1 MKKLTA
7 ILLTGCLTFQMLSGS
22 VVSVR
27 GADFTSGPSYETLV
41 PQAPSSSEELPA
53 EEFLSDDLEDS
64 LDFSAPEEEE
74 AVFEDGDRE
83 MLLSSNASVGGINVA
98 ITSTLPFSS
107 NTSVE
112 VTVNGPTGSTKYVT
126 LQGNQASYRGDAFFE
141 GLPKGSYVLT
151 IRTSRFAAYHQTIEV
166 REGYTSKVQI
176 HSSKIQGYGEKHPGV
191 LLLGDVTGDYQ
202 VNDSDKNAMVTALH
216 NNSPESVYD
225 LNGDQMVNLAD
236 LQYLAHSLTES
247 PVESSVETLIYTK
260 AVESTVPESTHIKGS
275 LEQLLT
281 NQGSVEL
288 TPSNN
293 GAITEQNPVEA
304 SFDFSQTAG
313 DENGS
318 LMAGLTIQAPVTV
331 NEGEAITSD
340 IKSGR
345 VEVQYIDPDTQEEI
359 TASYSLGNEAASV
372 SMFRTGGSV
381 TVGAD
386 GTLTLDFGKQIA
398 VKKVTIKITGTRK
411 NEALVNISKV
421 EFVND
426 MASRIPAP
434 QLGIPSQLSASVRSK
449 QIDLSWKQEPNVT
462 GYELSISGLV
472 GKKGS
477 SEAATQIVGTSATS
491 HTFTTIKDKNLINN
505 EIYTIKI
512 RSVNGDW
519 RSEWSEE
526 IRIAPKAEEKPA
538 APDNL
543 KALGGYRS
551 IQLNWK
557 DMDDTDSYNLYYK
570 GPEMSSFVKVN
581 ETPLTAPSYNM
592 VELKDNTTY
601 QFYVTGVNELG
612 EGPASLTSEAT
623 TIVPEFPKVPKY
635 QLLNTSNGEGNVTD
649 HIQEAVIGSNG
660 AHMIESPLDTEKR
673 SGLGL
678 FDDSYSSYWTVSD
691 WDDGVAYP
699 PSDSSKGI
707 TITLDDTYKMNY
719 LSFGAADKSFLFGN
733 ARFWYWNSQNQRT
746 EVSCRLI
753 QKTDEND
760 NHYYILKLNEAIE
773 TNKVQFC
780 LQTQSNVRKMK
791 IAEIHFHQ
799 YDSLEDEI
807 MGLYEDEMHI
817 TLKEQVTLET
827 IEELR
832 TRVNTIDEA
841 SQEYHP
847 LREELIKELDVAK
860 GILENKKE
868 KAYAVNPNI
877 TAQKDGHL
885 KFSGLN
891 SWQPLGKT
899 TYSGERLTIYVGHN
913 TLKSGQSAQL
923 QLVFTQNHAESSGFF
938 RTWNLNVGKNELT
951 VPSLQS
957 IAGVEKGGQLY
968 ISYTGNNPEDQ
979 YGVRIVGGQNIPS
992 LNLIGLSQEERE
1004 TAIQTYVEELKTHVE
1019 QLTQKHTDFH
1029 ESINNKN
1036 INVAYDERN
1045 CVLNATDILVDQMMY
1060 SVPATQIW
1068 KGLSGSDVSQK
1079 AASLKTAL
1087 DAMEK
1092 AMILAYQHKGI
1103 SDVEGT
1109 PAKDR
1114 LPSQH
1119 LNIRYMRMFAG
1130 AFMYASGNHVGIEF
1144 DQTSILARV
1153 NDMAD
1158 LGWGIAHEIGHNI
1171 NEPSY
1176 TVAEITN
1183 NYFSQLITL
1192 KKNGLRFQMPKV
1204 YEKVTSGTVGR
1215 SSNLAT
1221 QLALYW
1227 QLHLAFDNGAD
1238 DTTYSS
1244 YDQLLNNLFFAR
1256 MDSYS
1261 RDTSRAPKSGLK
1273 TDGDADQNLMRLA
1286 CAAANQNLLPF
1297 FQRWGMIPDETTKAY
1312 AEQYGEPTAKAYYY
1326 VSPEARNYRVSHE
1339 EASYTIAGQDVAS
1352 ASIAKNQNQITLT
1365 MDATQKADAIHGYE
1379 ILRSITGNGREETQ
1393 VVGFVESQADGS
1405 ATYTDTVTSLNNRV
1419 ITYLVRPVD
1428 KFMNYGNTVTAG
1440 SAKIETEGRL
1450 DKSDWKVSTTNIEAS
1465 NNETLLPDENNSS
1478 DSFCS
1483 TGEKVKYAID
1493 YVLDNQAGTAFEGSA
1508 SVNGHLTIDMGK
1520 VQEIT
1525 SLQYTGNSL
1534 SDISIAVS
1542 ADGSSWKSVKS
1553 HVSVNSASEERHTIW
1568 FDSVDPDAKAEWIGT
1583 YDARYVALVFHQKQ
1597 NVSISEI
1604 ELCGPSGDN
1613 LEFYQTGEETPA
1625 VGILE
1630 EDFTYGNDKDHVI
1643 PKGSLIFTGT
1653 YKGNPAYNVVMLYDQ
1668 QGNVIGIQE
1677 DAEGNATVEAEQVI
1691 FADVPK
1697 YGNLGETSNGTWV
1710 YYIKPDASGEISSE
1724 TKAQLKG
1731 AIRGELYRVD
1741 NALTNEGERV
1751 VSDTLP
1757 LTVDSENLPTI
1768 KLTSSGYVVEP

>member
-27 GADFTSGPSYETLV
+27 GADFTSGPSYETLI

-83 MLLSSNASVGGINVA
+83 MLLSSNASVGGIDVA

-107 NTSVE
+107 NASVE

-526 IRIAPKAEEKPA
+526 IRITPKAEEKPA

-733 ARFWYWNSQNQRT
+733 ARFWYWDSQNQRT

-1183 NYFSQLITL
+1183 NYFAQLITL

-1419 ITYLVRPVD
+1419 IKYLVRPVD

-1493 YVLDNQAGTAFEGSA
+1493 YVLDNQPGTAFEGSA

-1677 DAEGNATVEAEQVI
+1677 DTEGNATVEAEQVI

>member
-27 GADFTSGPSYETLV
+27 GADFTSGPSYETLI

-83 MLLSSNASVGGINVA
+83 MLLSSNASVGGIDVA

-107 NTSVE
+107 NASVE

-526 IRIAPKAEEKPA
+526 IRITPKAEEKPA

-733 ARFWYWNSQNQRT
+733 ARFWYWDSQNQRT

-992 LNLIGLSQEERE
+992 LNLIGLSQEEQE

-1183 NYFSQLITL
+1183 NYFAQLITL

-1419 ITYLVRPVD
+1419 IKYLVRPVD

-1493 YVLDNQAGTAFEGSA
+1493 YVLDNQPGTAFEGSA

-1525 SLQYTGNSL
+1525 SLQYTGSSL

-1542 ADGSSWKSVKS
+1542 ADGSSWKSVKA
-1553 HVSVNSASEERHTIW
+1553 HVSVNSALEERHTIW

-1677 DAEGNATVEAEQVI
+1677 DTEGNATVEAEQVI

-1751 VSDTLP
+1751 VSETLP

>member
-27 GADFTSGPSYETLV
+27 GADFTSGPS
-41 PQAPSSSEELPA
+41 SSEELPA
-53 EEFLSDDLEDS
+53 EEFLSGDLEDS

-83 MLLSSNASVGGINVA
+83 MLLSSNASVGGIDVA
-98 ITSTLPFSS
+98 IISTLPFSS
-107 NTSVE
+107 NASVE

-202 VNDSDKNAMVTALH
+202 VNGSDKNAMVTALH
-216 NNSPESVYD
+216 NNSPEPVYD

-260 AVESTVPESTHIKGS
+260 AVESTVPESTHVKGS

-340 IKSGR
+340 IKSGS

-372 SMFRTGGSV
+372 SMFRTGSSV

-526 IRIAPKAEEKPA
+526 IRISPKAEEKPA

-581 ETPLTAPSYNM
+581 ETPLTASSYNM

-623 TIVPEFPKVPKY
+623 TIVPEFPKVPRY

-649 HIQEAVIGSNG
+649 HVQEAVIGSNG

-699 PSDSSKGI
+699 PTDSSKGI

-733 ARFWYWNSQNQRT
+733 ARFWYWDSQNQRT

-868 KAYAVNPNI
+868 KAYAVNPTI

-913 TLKSGQSAQL
+913 TLKSGQRAQL

-1004 TAIQTYVEELKTHVE
+1004 TAIQTYIEELKTHVE

-1079 AASLKTAL
+1079 AASLKIAL

-1158 LGWGIAHEIGHNI
+1158 LGWGIVHEIGHNI

-1183 NYFSQLITL
+1183 NYFAQLITL

-1227 QLHLAFDNGAD
+1227 QLHLAFDNGTD

-1312 AEQYGEPTAKAYYY
+1312 AEQYGEPATKAYYY

-1352 ASIAKNQNQITLT
+1352 ASIVKNQNQVTLT

-1379 ILRSITGNGREETQ
+1379 ILRSITGNGKTETQ

-1450 DKSDWKVSTTNIEAS
+1450 DKSDWTVSTTNIEAS

-1525 SLQYTGNSL
+1525 SLQYTGSSL

-1542 ADGSSWKSVKS
+1542 ADGSSWKSVKA
-1553 HVSVNSASEERHTIW
+1553 HVSVNSSSEERHTIW

-1583 YDARYVALVFHQKQ
+1583 YDARYVTLVFHQEQ

-1691 FADVPK
+1691 FAEVPEK
-1697 YGNLGETSNGTWV
+1697 GNLGETSNGTWV
-1710 YYIKPDASGEISSE
+1710 YYIKPNASGEISSE

-1731 AIRGELYRVD
+1731 AIRGELSRVD

>member
-27 GADFTSGPSYETLV
+27 GADFTSGPSYETLI

-83 MLLSSNASVGGINVA
+83 MLLSSNASVGGIDVA

-107 NTSVE
+107 NASVE

-260 AVESTVPESTHIKGS
+260 AVESTVPESTHVKGS

-411 NEALVNISKV
+411 NEAFVNISKV

-992 LNLIGLSQEERE
+992 LNLIGLSPEERE

-1036 INVAYDERN
+1036 INVAYDKRN

-1183 NYFSQLITL
+1183 NYFAQLITL

-1339 EASYTIAGQDVAS
+1339 ETSYTIAGQDVAS

-1428 KFMNYGNTVTAG
+1428 KFMNYGNTTTAG

-1450 DKSDWKVSTTNIEAS
+1450 DKSDWKVSTTNIKAS

-1493 YVLDNQAGTAFEGSA
+1493 YILDNQAGTAFEGSA

-1525 SLQYTGNSL
+1525 SLQYTGSSL

-1542 ADGSSWKSVKS
+1542 ADGSSWKSVKA

>member
-83 MLLSSNASVGGINVA
+83 MLLSSNVSVGGIDVA

-313 DENGS
+313 DGNGS

-449 QIDLSWKQEPNVT
+449 QIDLSWEQEPNVT

-877 TAQKDGHL
+877 TAQKDRHL

-992 LNLIGLSQEERE
+992 LNLIGLSPEERE

-1183 NYFSQLITL
+1183 NYFAQLITL

-1379 ILRSITGNGREETQ
+1379 ILRSITGSGREETQ

-1419 ITYLVRPVD
+1419 IKYLVRPVD

-1493 YVLDNQAGTAFEGSA
+1493 YVLDNQPGTAFEGSA

-1691 FADVPK
+1691 FADVPEK
-1697 YGNLGETSNGTWV
+1697 GNLGETSNGTWV

>member
-53 EEFLSDDLEDS
+53 EEFLPDDLEDS

-83 MLLSSNASVGGINVA
+83 MLLSSNASVGGIDVA

-107 NTSVE
+107 NASVE

-260 AVESTVPESTHIKGS
+260 AVESTVPESTHVKGS

-601 QFYVTGVNELG
+601 QFYVTGVNEMG

-733 ARFWYWNSQNQRT
+733 ARFWYWDSQNQRT

-1079 AASLKTAL
+1079 AASLKTSL

-1183 NYFSQLITL
+1183 NYFAQLITL

-1419 ITYLVRPVD
+1419 IKYLVRPVD

-1450 DKSDWKVSTTNIEAS
+1450 DKSDWKVSTTNIKAS

-1525 SLQYTGNSL
+1525 SLQYTGSSL

-1542 ADGSSWKSVKS
+1542 ADGSSWKSVKA

-1677 DAEGNATVEAEQVI
+1677 DTEGNATVEAEQVI

-1724 TKAQLKG
+1724 TKAQLKE